1 MGREV
6 HAIPTLNILSF
17 NAQNG
22 LFHVPHF
29 NTLGVRRTK
38 EWFEDGSFRNV
49 VQHRMNH
56 WRAREEL
63 VDKVHL
69 SDSQRVRMGRMV
81 LSYFEGEMQR
91 ENGPIAH
98 Y

>member
-1 MGREV
+1 MPAEHLGNRRQELEL
-6 HAIPTLNILSF
+6 LNSDILSF

-49 VQHRMNH
+49 VQHRMNKDGQG
-56 WRAREEL
+56 AFVE
-63 VDKVHL
+63 
-69 SDSQRVRMGRMV
+69 QP
-81 LSYFEGEMQR
+81 EG
-91 ENGPIAH
+91 
-98 Y
+98 